1 MSGKIFLLLFLLIH
15 LLLLWLLLSG
25 HLTDKDLLNFLIR
38 CKKSLRPNGV
48 IILKE
53 NMARQGCK
61 LDPLDSSISRHLDIM
76 RSIVSKAGLEVLA
89 VERQHGFPEV
99 IMPVWMM
106 ALK

>member
-1 MSGKIFLLLFLLIH
+1 
-15 LLLLWLLLSG
+15 
-25 HLTDKDLLNFLIR
+25 
-38 CKKSLRPNGV
+38 
-48 IILKE
+48 
-53 NMARQGCK
+53 MARQGCK